1 MRNTANFAN
10 NKCQENEN
18 SSYLDE
24 SVVPDEDEEFS
35 IVAPTAAVVKEPASY

>member
-1 MRNTANFAN
+1 MRNTANFAT
-10 NKCQENEN
+10 KCQENAN

-35 IVAPTAAVVKEPASY
+35 ITTPAVVKEHVL